1 MSYFFIILAVPLIA
15 QRPADTHVSA
25 GSNAV
30 FECGVRGNPRP
41 TIFWS
46 LQDNDTV
53 LFPEESW
60 NEFHAEDTKDSVST
74 LVVHVSYN
82 IDVPICD
89 VGRCV
94 SNSSPSLLSRLMFQ
108 TCLMFGAIFCI
119 IIVFHSYAFITER
132 QERTT

>member
-1 MSYFFIILAVPLIA
+1 MIKTVVFYLILAVPLIA

-46 LQDNDTV
+46 LQDNETV

-74 LVVHVSYN
+74 LVVHVSHTIY
-82 IDVPICD
+82 VT
-89 VGRCV
+89 VT
-94 SNSSPSLLSRLMFQ
+94 SNVVVFETKSSPSTLF
-108 TCLMFGAIFCI
+108 
-119 IIVFHSYAFITER
+119 
-132 QERTT
+132 